1 MGATMFDDETL
12 MAFAD
17 GELDD
22 ATMAEV
28 AAAIDRDPA
37 LAERVAVFSDTR
49 RLSRDAFA
57 PLLEKPVPA
66 ALSDAVKAS
75 IARSRATTASQSSAV
90 APVAAP
96 VIDLSSRRAAQAAA
110 SRAQKPTERPRP
122 ANQNRFDFGRMSAP
136 IAASIAVVAA
146 GLIGYMA
153 GTGFGPTQ
161 QSAPAAQVAQVALI
175 DLPGLDQALDTVAS
189 GNDAVLE
196 GSDLPFRA
204 IASFR
209 DGGDRLCREFEVD
222 AASGGYVAVACEADE
237 AWSIALAIN
246 VPSETG
252 GYTPASSLDTLDAYL
267 TSIDAGS
274 PLSPEDE
281 AAALS
286 GR

>member
-1 MGATMFDDETL
+1 MGTMMFDDETL

-22 ATMAEV
+22 ATMARV

-37 LAERVAVFSDTR
+37 LAERVALFSQTR
-49 RLSRDAFA
+49 LLSKDAFA
-57 PLLEKPVPA
+57 PLLERPVPA
-66 ALSDAVKAS
+66 ALSEAVRAS
-75 IARSRATTASQSSAV
+75 VARAREQQSPAAAAG
-90 APVAAP
+90 APAAAP
-96 VIDLSSRRAAQAAA
+96 VIDLSLRRAAQAAA
-110 SRAQKPTERPRP
+110 ARAKPAEKPRP

-136 IAASIAVVAA
+136 VAASIAIVAA

-153 GTGFGPTQ
+153 GTGFGPTEPA
-161 QSAPAAQVAQVALI
+161 APAAQVALM
-175 DLPGLDQALDTVAS
+175 DLPGLDQALDSVAS
-189 GNDAVLE
+189 GEDAVLA

-204 IASFR
+204 VSSFR

-222 AASGGYVAVACEADE
+222 AASGAYVAVACETDD
-237 AWSIALAIN
+237 AWSVALAIN

-267 TSIDAGS
+267 TSIGAGS

-281 AAALS
+281 AAAL
-286 GR
+286 GE